1 MRLAELAAVIPLRVV
16 RDAEFRSLGLLS
28 HRSPAML
35 ACLHDARARLEC
47 ESNAD
52 LSCVITSPDLAPLVP
67 DHIGMALTT
76 APRDRFF
83 DVQNHL
89 GSSTDFYGTDEP
101 THIAPE
107 ARIDSGAI
115 IAQRNV
121 RIGAGCVV
129 EGGAIVLARTTLE
142 PGAIIRSG
150 AVVGAEGFHP
160 VPYAGGTRNLPHFGA
175 VHVGTQVEIQAN
187 TVVCRSVFHNATRI
201 GAQTLLGPLVYV
213 AHGVR
218 IGDACRVAASA
229 RLTGSSVIGDRVY
242 IGPNAV
248 ISNQVRIGDDARV
261 TLGAVVVRDVE
272 PGQTVSGHFAVEH
285 SRFLREWS
293 RRYT

>member
-1 MRLAELAAVIPLRVV
+1 MRLAELAAMLPLHVV

-35 ACLHDARARLEC
+35 ACLHDAGARHEC
-47 ESNAD
+47 ESNSD
-52 LSCVITSPDLAPLVP
+52 LAAVITAPDLAPLVP
-67 DHIGMALTT
+67 DHLGLALTDV
-76 APRDRFF
+76 PRERFL
-83 DVQNHL
+83 DAQNHL
-89 GSSTDFYGTDEP
+89 GSATDFYGSDEP
-101 THIAPE
+101 THVSPE
-107 ARIDSGAI
+107 ARIDPGAI

-121 RIGAGCVV
+121 RIGAACVV
-129 EGGAIVLARTTLE
+129 EAGALVLARTTLE
-142 PGAIIRSG
+142 EGSIVRSG

-160 VPYAGGTRNLPHFGA
+160 VPYGGGIRNLPHFGA
-175 VHVGTQVEIQAN
+175 VHVGARVEIQAN
-187 TVVCRSVFHNATRI
+187 TVVCRSVFHNPTRI

-218 IGDACRVAASA
+218 IGEACRIAASA

-248 ISNQVRIGDDARV
+248 ISNQVRVGDDARV
-261 TLGAVVVRDVE
+261 SLGAVVVRDVE
-272 PGQTVSGHFAVEH
+272 PGQTVTGHFAVEH

-293 RRYT
+293 RRNT